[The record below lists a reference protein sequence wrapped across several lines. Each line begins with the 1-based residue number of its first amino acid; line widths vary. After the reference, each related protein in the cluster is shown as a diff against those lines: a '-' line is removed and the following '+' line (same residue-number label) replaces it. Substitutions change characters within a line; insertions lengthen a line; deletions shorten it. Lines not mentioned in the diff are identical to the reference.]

1 MLTWINH
8 VLNFDSY
15 IAHIDRVFSPSYLPN
30 DQDVLFSRL
39 RTTGITQTRLKFG
52 KASVE
57 VFDVGG
63 ARSDRKKWVHS
74 FEACHSLLFL
84 ASLSGYNECLIEDK
98 TGVCNISL
106 IYTLI
111 YPAVNVNI
119 HILTAR
125 FPESDARGTLVI

>member
-39 RTTGITQTRLKFG
+39 RTSGVTQTCIKSG
-52 KASVE
+52 KRSLE

-63 ARSDRKKWVHS
+63 ARSDRNKWVYA
-74 FEACHSLLFL
+74 FEGCDFLLFVV
-84 ASLSGYNECLIEDK
+84 SLSGYNQCLIEDK

-111 YPAVNVNI
+111 YPAINVII

>member
-1 MLTWINH
+1 M
-8 VLNFDSY
+8 
-15 IAHIDRVFSPSYLPN
+15 FSPSYLPN

-39 RTTGITQTRLKFG
+39 RTSGVTQTCIKSG
-52 KASVE
+52 KRSLE

-63 ARSDRKKWVHS
+63 ARSDRNKWVYA
-74 FEACHSLLFL
+74 FEGCDFLLFVV
-84 ASLSGYNECLIEDK
+84 SLSGYNQCLIEDK

-111 YPAVNVNI
+111 YPAVNVII